1 MMTNDATKQA
11 KFTHYVT
18 SGFGMADDG
27 WTAYHNK
34 YKQTHVA
41 NRLYQSQL
49 EVLFPVA
56 PFSIQASESHQ

>member
-1 MMTNDATKQA
+1 MMQQKQA

-18 SGFGMADDG
+18 SGFGMADGG

-34 YKQTHVA
+34 YKQTYVA

-49 EVLFPVA
+49 EVYQKHYFHL
-56 PFSIQASESHQ
+56 